1 MYNTQIR
8 IMSIMLQDQIS
19 KNPKLAKEIGIK
31 GKTKI
36 IKKSRDDRRK

>member
-1 MYNTQIR
+1 MYNTEIR

-31 GKTKI
+31 SKTKENKNH
-36 IKKSRDDRRK
+36 KKNK